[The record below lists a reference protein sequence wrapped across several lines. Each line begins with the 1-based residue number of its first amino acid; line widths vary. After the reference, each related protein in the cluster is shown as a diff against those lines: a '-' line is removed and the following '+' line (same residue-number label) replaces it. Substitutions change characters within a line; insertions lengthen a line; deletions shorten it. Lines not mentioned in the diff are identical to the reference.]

1 MACEPFSGTLVPYSC
16 NHSQLAPSLHCL
28 LWWETQSCLPS
39 EFLGA
44 LAISGGAPGA
54 AMSFPAALP
63 TWLAVVTDFS
73 LCPSYFCPWL
83 LPGRNVMGVLTF
95 FAWFTLALSINI
107 ARRARVTTARGSRS
121 STTTTT
127 LAATRLFVLVG
138 AHDHRQYQ
146 LAARNCTVNLG
157 LPCRAR
163 GSE

>member
-1 MACEPFSGTLVPYSC
+1 
-16 NHSQLAPSLHCL
+16 
-28 LWWETQSCLPS
+28 
-39 EFLGA
+39 
-44 LAISGGAPGA
+44 
-54 AMSFPAALP
+54 
-63 TWLAVVTDFS
+63 
-73 LCPSYFCPWL
+73 
-83 LPGRNVMGVLTF
+83 MGVLTF

-127 LAATRLFVLVG
+127 TLAATKLFVLVS